1 MIVTVPIVE
10 NEKALTMKLYP
21 QDEDAFISLTT
32 LCNLKLITK
41 NLQQQLNIKTEYLK
55 EINYEEYLLVK
66 SNNDIKPLDS
76 IFISE
81 TIHIRNNSDTQEMY
95 QHSPFKKRKFTNC
108 KNFLENGNI
117 SLFNSQDS
125 TINDISNFNG
135 IAVEELGSEIELLES
150 SPFFLPSPIDI
161 LQTSRYTTFQQ
172 ILESGHD
179 NENDGSIILS
189 DN

>member
-1 MIVTVPIVE
+1 MIVTVPIAE
-10 NEKALTMKLYP
+10 DERALTMKLYP
-21 QDEDAFISLTT
+21 QDEDAFISLTK

-41 NLQQQLNIKTEYLK
+41 NLQQQLDIKTEYLK

-76 IFISE
+76 IFSSE
-81 TIHIRNNSDTQEMY
+81 TIHIRNTSDTKEMV
-95 QHSPFKKRKFTNC
+95 QHIPLKRRKITNC
-108 KNFLENGNI
+108 KNLLENGNL
-117 SLFNSQDS
+117 SVFNSQDS
-125 TINDISNFNG
+125 TINEISNFNG
-135 IAVEELGSEIELLES
+135 IAVEDLGAEIELLES

-161 LQTSRYTTFQQ
+161 LHTSCYNTFQQ

-179 NENDGSIILS
+179 NEDDGSIILS